1 MNRSVVCLVALAGFA
16 SAASASV
23 IDLRNLP
30 NEFDQSSWGRPNTM
44 IYAQS
49 VIADDINFATI
60 EMRATGA
67 NILFNIM
74 ITGDQPGAGGL
85 GFVPDFGDV
94 RYNSGQQIV
103 NGTNVATLVNPNVG
117 VANNERLFVVFE
129 AFSYPNSGLGT
140 MRCTEFNGAQD
151 KYLPGEFVYY
161 NIAGEGKLTDTNP
174 NAWGHRSANNEDIAL
189 LMVFNNV
196 PSPSSL
202 ALLGLGGLLAARR
215 RR

>member
-1 MNRSVVCLVALAGFA
+1 MNRAIVCAVALAGFA

-30 NEFDQSSWGRPNTM
+30 GEFDQSSWGRPNTM

-60 EMRATGA
+60 EMRASGP
-67 NILFNIM
+67 NILFNIL

-85 GFVPDFGDV
+85 GFVPDFSDV
-94 RYNSGQQIV
+94 RYNSGQKVV

-117 VANNERLFVVFE
+117 VSNGERLFVVFE
-129 AFSYPNSGLGT
+129 AFSYPNSGLGS

-189 LMVFNNV
+189 LMVFDNV
-196 PSPSSL
+196 PAPSSL
-202 ALLGLGGLLAARR
+202 ALLGLGGLVAARR